1 MFHFVKALAGAIIF
15 LGMSLC
21 AQGATGWS
29 HQAGKDVKWYRVS
42 HVGTLVYATDD
53 AVVSLD
59 PESGRELWR
68 RDDLKKVVEFNVEE
82 VNGAPLLFI
91 AMNEGKINLKTRLLA
106 LNVLGGETV
115 WESEELK
122 GHMVD
127 VFPVYEENL
136 VVLVKTLYSMA
147 KSELHLTAFDLVSG
161 QKRFE
166 TEIKDK
172 ADLYKSESSG
182 KMFTRFDL
190 SGHAQPVAVDGVL
203 YLSYAGIHALDLK
216 TGAVKWAQ
224 KLDMTEKSF
233 KKTNAAPVV
242 VDGLVIASAKGVLRA
257 YDRETGAERWKSP
270 DFGAGVAEF
279 LVDDGVLYGRM
290 GGAFEDGYSGEWQ
303 LKKPLGVVALEVAS
317 GKVLWRYDKAK
328 DGLTNMALMPDGE
341 TVLVAD
347 AKTLIGLNKAGEE
360 LFRKP
365 VEFKTKGPG
374 VAASALKVGL
384 GGFRALKKDASAEDA
399 PVAIVTLENGT
410 AVVRGKQHIL
420 AFDPKAKDVAW
431 ATEYEAPGVAGWQKL
446 AMAGIQGF
454 AYTVNT
460 ARAANSYRG
469 TSENSWANQ
478 QRTKNIADYNRFAS
492 KRFSATTQS
501 GMFVYILTTVGEGK
515 GRGPGIVG
523 INLAT
528 GEMERSMYFG
538 EKQPDYRVDEQTG
551 IVFRLIKGKE
561 LTGTPVV

>member
-1 MFHFVKALAGAIIF
+1 
-15 LGMSLC
+15 MSLSML
-21 AQGATGWS
+21 GAAGWS
-29 HQAGKDVKWYRVS
+29 HQAGKDVKWYKVS
-42 HVGTLVYATDD
+42 HIGTLVYATDD
-53 AVVSLD
+53 ALVSLD

-68 RDDLKKVVEFNVEE
+68 RDDLKKVAEFNVEE
-82 VNGAPLLFI
+82 VNGAPLLFV
-91 AMNEGKINLKTRLLA
+91 ALNEGKMQLKTKLVA
-106 LNVLGGETV
+106 LDLLGGETA

-136 VVLVKTLYSMA
+136 VVLVKTLYSVA

-161 QKRFE
+161 DKRFE

-182 KMFTRFDL
+182 KMFMRFDL
-190 SGHAQPVAVDGVL
+190 SGHAEPVAHEGVL
-203 YLSYAGIHALDLK
+203 YLSYAGLHAVDIK

-224 KLDMTEKSF
+224 KFDVTEKSF

-242 VDGLVIASAKGVLRA
+242 VNGMVISSAKGVLRA
-257 YDRETGAERWKSP
+257 FDRETGAEKWKSP

-290 GGAFEDGYSGEWQ
+290 GGAFQDSFGGEWQ
-303 LKKPLGVVALEVAS
+303 LKKPLGLVALDVNS

-328 DGLTNMALMPDGE
+328 DGLTNMALMPDGD

-347 AKTLIGLNKAGEE
+347 AKTLIGLSKTGDE

-365 VEFKTKGPG
+365 VEFKTKGAG
-374 VAASALKVGL
+374 AAATAMKVGL
-384 GGFRALKKDASAEDA
+384 GGFSALKKDKSAEDA
-399 PVAIVTLENGT
+399 PVAIVTMDNGT

-420 AFDPKAKDVAW
+420 AFNPAAKDVAW
-431 ATEYEAPGVAGWQKL
+431 ATEYEAPGVAGWQKI

-460 ARAANSYRG
+460 AKAANSYRG
-469 TSENSWANQ
+469 TSENRWANQ

-492 KRFSATTQS
+492 KRFSATTQT
-501 GMFVYILTTVGEGK
+501 GQFVYILTTVGEGK
-515 GRGPGIVG
+515 QRGPGIVG

-528 GEMERSMYFG
+528 GEMERSFYFG
-538 EKQPDYRVDEQTG
+538 EKQPDYQVDEQTG
-551 IVFRLIKGKE
+551 MVFRLIKGKE
-561 LTGTPVV
+561 LTGAPVA